1 MRKSPTFLFRSARLC
16 SHPNVQYVRFVR
28 RTPPH
33 LGLVGRVGCAGT
45 FPLFFFFFRWSRREP
60 LFPVIFGLE
69 SERGGAWLLLFIY
82 SSFPFPMRGAT
93 PLPLCKRKVERRK
106 RPRVFVAVSAVL
118 ENLKGALSPRLS
130 AVCSVDDSFSRSLSS
145 CCPFFIARGSGGKK
159 EKKKNVNHQRSWL
172 LVHGERIRRH
182 VGFMLL
188 ASLVG
193 QRWADAPCRISGAI
207 FCFSRRVF
215 SGAGLYSSNPPSAQR
230 RPVV

>member
-1 MRKSPTFLFRSARLC
+1 MYSTFVSSVVHLPISGWLAASVVRALF
-16 SHPNVQYVRFVR
+16 H
-28 RTPPH
+28 
-33 LGLVGRVGCAGT
+33 
-45 FPLFFFFFRWSRREP
+45 FFFFFLWSRREP

-69 SERGGAWLLLFIY
+69 SERGGAWLLFFIY

-106 RPRVFVAVSAVL
+106 RPRVFVAASAVL

>member
-1 MRKSPTFLFRSARLC
+1 
-16 SHPNVQYVRFVR
+16 
-28 RTPPH
+28 
-33 LGLVGRVGCAGT
+33 
-45 FPLFFFFFRWSRREP
+45 
-60 LFPVIFGLE
+60 
-69 SERGGAWLLLFIY
+69 
-82 SSFPFPMRGAT
+82 MRGAT

-106 RPRVFVAVSAVL
+106 RPRVFVAASAVL

-159 EKKKNVNHQRSWL
+159 EKKKKNVNHQRSWL

-215 SGAGLYSSNPPSAQR
+215 SGAGLYSSNPPPLRPTTTCCVMRITSAVVRSASYLSAILWFSFHFFFLVPSSLSCALSAQTL
-230 RPVV
+230 